1 MKRLFFGQMLII
13 WSSMAMAKDIRVPL
27 RQVMETFSSET
38 CVRDSKK
45 IAKTFSGLTV
55 REYQSELGT
64 GQYKSLLEELWNFK
78 IKLHSKMRNFYSTGE
93 LSKECSR
100 SMRGAFKAIREV
112 EDFVEENYLR
122 NSKGIKFPDSAFA
135 QNNPHLRISPKYKGL
150 NLQKDLKSGDI
161 ILSRGNAY
169 TSAAIANLG
178 EFDTQYSHLSIVYKD
193 ESGELWTVEAHIEVG
208 SFVRKLEDHIKDSN
222 FRTMVFR
229 FEDQLLAKSAATY
242 AFKKVQEASQNVG
255 NIPYD
260 FGFNMDDSK
269 TLFCSELIS
278 WAFSKVSHNEVSIPM
293 VRNRIQLRKTTFVQD
308 LGITAE
314 KSFIPSDIEIDP
326 RFSIVAEWRDANRI
340 NDSLEKDAII
350 QGMFT
355 WVDKYGY
362 RMKNGSS
369 KKSFFY
375 QNIVWVLRRTPI
387 LKTFVNK
394 KLPIN
399 MSRKLIGYFGVLESI
414 GELLHKELKK
424 ADAEAISKRGFPLLQ
439 NEKFEIL
446 DQYRKNDLAK
456 RNPKLHDM
464 FTPKN

>member
-1 MKRLFFGQMLII
+1 MKRLLFGQMLII
-13 WSSMAMAKDIRVPL
+13 WTSMAMAKDIRQPL

-55 REYQSELGT
+55 QEYQRELGT
-64 GQYKSLLEELWNFK
+64 GKYNSLLEELWNFK
-78 IKLHSKMRNFYSTGE
+78 IKLHSKMRSFHSNGD
-93 LSKECSR
+93 LSQECSR

-122 NSKGIKFPDSAFA
+122 KSKGVKFPDSAFA
-135 QNNPHLRISPKYKGL
+135 PNNPHLRIAPKYKGL
-150 NLQKDLKSGDI
+150 NLSKDLKSGDI

-178 EFDTQYSHLSIVYKD
+178 EFDTQFSHLSIVYKD

-208 SFVRKLEDHIKDSN
+208 SFVRKLEDHIKDNN
-222 FRTMVFR
+222 FRTMIFR
-229 FEDQLLAKSAATY
+229 FNDPLLAKSAATF
-242 AFKKVQEASQNVG
+242 AFQRVKKATETSG

-260 FGFNMDDSK
+260 FGFDMDQSK

-278 WAFSKVSHNEVSIPM
+278 WAFGEVSDHEVSIPL
-293 VRNRIQLRKTTFVQD
+293 VRNRIQLRKTSFVQD

-314 KSFIPSDIEIDP
+314 KSFIPSDLEIDP

-369 KKSFFY
+369 RKSFFY
-375 QNIVWVLRRTPI
+375 RNFVWVMRRTPI
-387 LKTFVNK
+387 LKIFVNK

-414 GELLHKELKK
+414 GELLHEELKK
-424 ADAEAISKRGFPLLQ
+424 ADVEAINKRGFPLLK
-439 NEKFEIL
+439 NEKFEVL
-446 DQYRKNDLAK
+446 DQYRKIDLAK

-464 FTPKN
+464 FRPEK